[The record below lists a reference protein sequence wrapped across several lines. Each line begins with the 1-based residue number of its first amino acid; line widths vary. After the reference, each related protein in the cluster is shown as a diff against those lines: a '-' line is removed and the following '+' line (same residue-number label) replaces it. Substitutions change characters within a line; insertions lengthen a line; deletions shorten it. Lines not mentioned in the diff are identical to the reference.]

1 RIISGQWQVATCEGR
16 VEEVR
21 LTPARP
27 RVPDAVIE
35 AIQRAD
41 WVIVGPGSWY
51 TSVLPHL
58 MIPEIAEAIR
68 STSARRC
75 ITTNLSV
82 GQQEAEGMTSLDL
95 LEVLLEHAD
104 GTRFDALVA
113 DPTTLEDALTL
124 SQAAEG
130 RGIRTLLRQVSA
142 GDGRPRHDPVRLAAA
157 YRDLF
162 DDVYGDVEPG
172 PRTPDPPPST
182 ADPPS
187 EEDLHG
193 TDRRCHGGA
202 EPPRGHP
209 ALGPPGGG
217 GRDAAL
223 RRRAASAGGTGGGGG
238 RAGLRRGRQT
248 PAGRHRGHVRSPR
261 RGRGAGPLGDPPHHP
276 LHRAGRAGGA
286 DAG

>member
-1 RIISGQWQVATCEGR
+1 
-16 VEEVR
+16 
-21 LTPARP
+21 
-27 RVPDAVIE
+27 
-35 AIQRAD
+35 
-41 WVIVGPGSWY
+41 
-51 TSVLPHL
+51 
-58 MIPEIAEAIR
+58 
-68 STSARRC
+68 
-75 ITTNLSV
+75 
-82 GQQEAEGMTSLDL
+82 MTSLDL

-172 PRTPDPPPST
+172 PRTPDPSAST

-193 TDRRCHGGA
+193 TDR
-202 EPPRGHP
+202 
-209 ALGPPGGG
+209 
-217 GRDAAL
+217 
-223 RRRAASAGGTGGGGG
+223 
-238 RAGLRRGRQT
+238 
-248 PAGRHRGHVRSPR
+248 
-261 RGRGAGPLGDPPHHP
+261 
-276 LHRAGRAGGA
+276 
-286 DAG
+286 